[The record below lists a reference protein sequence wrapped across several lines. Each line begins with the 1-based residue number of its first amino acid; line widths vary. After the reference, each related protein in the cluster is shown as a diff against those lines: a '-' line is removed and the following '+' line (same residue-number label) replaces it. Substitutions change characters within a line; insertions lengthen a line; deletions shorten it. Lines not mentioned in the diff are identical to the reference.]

1 MNELK
6 IEDLSVGDWVC
17 YTGKRIDGIGPNRKI
32 TYIERDTCGLLIGL
46 DYGAFHYSS
55 AKIEDIVPIPITPE
69 ILEKNGFVKESEVG
83 YERFEWRENGS
94 VAITLNRDSFSQS
107 ETFVLST
114 FKIGINSWLLKIGHV
129 HELQH
134 AIRLAGIDKE
144 IEV

>member
-1 MNELK
+1 MEIKELS
-6 IEDLSVGDWVC
+6 IGDWVN
-17 YTGKRIDGIGPNRKI
+17 YKGESFSIDGVNIEMVSQNNRIIGFQEMAVLRIGALKAINVKV
-32 TYIERDTCGLLIGL
+32 RDLT
-46 DYGAFHYSS
+46 
-55 AKIEDIVPIPITPE
+55 PIPITPE

-94 VAITLNRDSFSQS
+94 VAITLNRDSFSKS

-114 FKIGINSWLLKIGHV
+114 FKIGINGWLLRIEYV

-134 AIRLAGIDKE
+134 AIRMAGINKE